1 MNHLDI
7 CGQMN
12 EKSWY
17 SNWFDSPYYPMLYSH
32 RSDEEAEYFLEKLM
46 TVLSMR
52 PGERVL
58 DLACGRG
65 RHSRYLHQ
73 KGMKVTGLDLS
84 PASIKEALKFE
95 AKDIEFC
102 VADMRSFHFDYK
114 FDWILNL
121 FTSFGYFETIAENLE
136 VLHSVNA
143 HLQKSG
149 TFILDFLDLDC
160 VRKNLVPT
168 ETIVRDHVEFH
179 LNRSIE
185 SGFVF
190 KRIKVI
196 DAGNTYEFEER
207 VQALDKKQLMEML
220 NAAGLTLIRTFGDYN
235 LNIHRP
241 GISARLILLA
251 VKN

>member
-1 MNHLDI
+1 LDI

-17 SNWFDSPYYPMLYSH
+17 SSWFDSPYYPLLYSH
-32 RSDEEAEYFLEKLM
+32 RSDEEAEFFLENLM
-46 TVLSMR
+46 TVLGMHA
-52 PGERVL
+52 GERVL

-84 PASIKEALKFE
+84 PASIKEALEFKVP
-95 AKDIEFC
+95 DIEFY
-102 VADMRSFHFDYK
+102 VADMRSFQFDYK

-121 FTSFGYFETIAENLE
+121 FTSFGYFETIEENLE
-136 VLHSVNA
+136 VLHSVNS
-143 HLQKSG
+143 HLQDSG

-160 VRKNLVPT
+160 VRKNLVPN
-168 ETIVRDHVEFH
+168 EIIVRDNVHFQV
-179 LNRSIE
+179 NRSLE
-185 SGFVF
+185 SGFVY

-207 VQALDKKQLMEML
+207 VQALDKKQLMQML
-220 NAAGLTLIRTFGDYN
+220 NEAGLTLIRTFGDYN
-235 LNIHRP
+235 LNVHQP
-241 GISARLILLA
+241 GISARLILLT
-251 VKN
+251 VKD